1 MYLALP
7 GLTEFWPIL
16 VLVLIFFGARKL
28 PGLARAMGSSVT
40 QFKKGLSDDD
50 KPEELEGGGDPQEAG
65 GEDSTSSEDSTSGE
79 DSTSN
84 EGAS

>member
-40 QFKKGLSDDD
+40 QFKKGLNDDD
-50 KPEELEGGGDPQEAG
+50 KPEELEDGADSQKSGSEGSTPN
-65 GEDSTSSEDSTSGE
+65 EDSTSD
-79 DSTSN
+79 
-84 EGAS
+84 EGTP

>member
-7 GLTEFWPIL
+7 GLTELWPIL

-40 QFKKGLSDDD
+40 QFKKGLNDDD
-50 KPEELEGGGDPQEAG
+50 KPEELEGGADSQETG
-65 GEDSTSSEDSTSGE
+65 GEDSPSDEDSTSDEG
-79 DSTSN
+79 TS
-84 EGAS
+84 